1 MSGGRPP
8 NNKIS
13 VRVKGL
19 GLAKHCKHAM
29 KGCCVKIPSSYA
41 LKMYVEMCLRSI
53 TIWHVYWAIGT
64 QHHLLQKSVT
74 WKILSCLIS
83 NGPIWWK
90 RVAFVFESGSG
101 WIKAHALRG
110 DYLVKGTFDKQIL
123 EKNHCIAAK
132 VSRDES
138 NCKPFSRII

>member
-1 MSGGRPP
+1 MANCPYWVLPKNKKIRKDLPIGGRRVLCKIQMSGGGPP

-53 TIWHVYWAIGT
+53 TIWHVYWSIGT
-64 QHHLLQKSVT
+64 QHHLLQKRTSRGRFSRA
-74 WKILSCLIS
+74 LSLMGQS
-83 NGPIWWK
+83 GGNGLHL
-90 RVAFVFESGSG
+90 F
-101 WIKAHALRG
+101 L
-110 DYLVKGTFDKQIL
+110 
-123 EKNHCIAAK
+123 K
-132 VSRDES
+132 VGPDES
-138 NCKPFSRII
+138 KHMPYEGII